1 MNQST
6 GSLFLIQGVYKG
18 KTIYYI
24 NSCRDCLPYCYD
36 SFATKVVGLAP
47 CDFGHMGFF
56 IYPKGFTKRKPYA
69 ILKNMIKSL
78 WTEANSATIL
88 NMFVTHLKNNNSCS
102 FSVRKKL
109 QVKKKRKPEK

>member
-1 MNQST
+1 M
-6 GSLFLIQGVYKG
+6 
-18 KTIYYI
+18 
-24 NSCRDCLPYCYD
+24 
-36 SFATKVVGLAP
+36 
-47 CDFGHMGFF
+47 
-56 IYPKGFTKRKPYA
+56 
-69 ILKNMIKSL
+69 KNMIKSL